1 MKRKAKKMI
10 KGINKNVVVI
20 KDIKNEVF
28 EEAIFILRPQKKKPK
43 KSVLLKEVRKIIE
56 SETDICLAEE
66 RRGKMK
72 KR

>member
-10 KGINKNVVVI
+10 KGVNKNVVVI

-56 SETDICLAEE
+56 TETDICLAG
-66 RRGKMK
+66 RGKMK

>member
-1 MKRKAKKMI
+1 MI
-10 KGINKNVVVI
+10 KGVNKNVVII

-43 KSVLLKEVRKIIE
+43 KSVLLTEVRKIL
-56 SETDICLAEE
+56 ETDIRIPEE
-66 RRGKMK
+66 RQRKMK

>member
-1 MKRKAKKMI
+1 MI
-10 KGINKNVVVI
+10 KGVNKNVVII

-43 KSVLLKEVRKIIE
+43 KSVLLKEVRKIL
-56 SETDICLAEE
+56 ETDIRIPEE
-66 RRGKMK
+66 RQRKMK